1 MKEFAITPV
10 WDGKTPLYQQ
20 LYHCIVEEIR
30 AGRLGEGDKL
40 PSRRALCAHLGVSMS
55 TVEGAY
61 GLLTA
66 EGYTRSV
73 PRSGYRVCPVLT
85 LDEAPPASLP
95 QAEEGEE
102 EPPLSQC
109 FSTSAV
115 DPSDFPFASW
125 SRLLREAARESALLS
140 RGDGQ
145 GEADLRE
152 ALCAFLRQY
161 RGVAC
166 RKEQVVVGA
175 GMEYLFT
182 LLFQL
187 FPPETI
193 AALESPGYLAPCR
206 ALESQGRRWV
216 GLPLDGEGLRPDA
229 LLASEASIACV
240 TPSHQFPTGV
250 TMPTARRSALLR
262 WAYAAPERYLVED
275 DYDSDFRFSSR
286 PLPALQG
293 LDGGE
298 RVVYAGTFSRSIAP
312 SIRAA
317 YLVLPPALLRRYRE
331 KFSHSASTVSRF
343 EQHALG
349 RFLAS
354 GQYQRHLRR
363 MSGIYRERCAALIA
377 ALKRYFP
384 QGEIAGGEAGLHL
397 LLTLPGREDGEL
409 SALAGARGYAV
420 HTLSEYCLGPS
431 PRPGT
436 LVLGFAGLPPPQA
449 ESAVSALAAALEHP
463 HPGKGIE

>member
-1 MKEFAITPV
+1 MKEFAITPA

-20 LYHCIVEEIR
+20 LYRCIVEEIR
-30 AGRLGEGDKL
+30 AGRLKEGDKL

-66 EGYTRSV
+66 EGYVRAI

-85 LDEAPPASLP
+85 LDEAPHSPP
-95 QAEEGEE
+95 PRAETPPKEGLKE
-102 EPPLSQC
+102 C

-115 DPSDFPFASW
+115 DTSVFPFASW
-125 SRLLREAARESALLS
+125 SRLLREAAREPALLG

-145 GEADLRE
+145 GEEDLRE

-161 RGVAC
+161 RGVVC
-166 RKEQVVVGA
+166 RKEQVVIGA
-175 GMEYLFT
+175 GMEYLLS

-187 FPPETI
+187 FPAGVPVG
-193 AALESPGYLAPCR
+193 LESPGYLAPRR

-216 GLPLDGEGLRPDA
+216 PLPLDGEGLRPDA
-229 LLASEASIACV
+229 LPEGGAAVVCV

-262 WAYAAPERYLVED
+262 WAYAAPGRYLVED

-317 YLVLPPALLRRYRE
+317 YLVLPPSLLEGYRE
-331 KFSHSASTVSRF
+331 RFSRSASTVSRF

-363 MSGIYRERCAALIA
+363 MSALYRSRCAALIS
-377 ALKRYFP
+377 ALERHFP
-384 QGEIAGGEAGLHL
+384 QGEILGGEAGLHL

-409 SALAGARGYAV
+409 SALARRGGYAV

-436 LVLGFAGLPPPQA
+436 LVLGFAGLPEEEA
-449 ESAVSALAAALEHP
+449 EEAASGLEAAFN
-463 HPGKGIE
+463 GKRGGRIG